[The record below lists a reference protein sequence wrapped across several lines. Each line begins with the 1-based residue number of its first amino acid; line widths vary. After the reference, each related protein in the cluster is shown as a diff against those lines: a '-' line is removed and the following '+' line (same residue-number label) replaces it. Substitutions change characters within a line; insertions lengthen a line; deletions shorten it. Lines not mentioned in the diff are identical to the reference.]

1 MKLIGIEQLPKGQ
14 THKFVARFKNP
25 STGKIKQTRFGAQGY
40 QDYTIHKDK
49 ERRERYRHRHQKDLR
64 TNDPTRAG
72 YLSYYILWGDSTS
85 LQQNIRTYKKQFH
98 L

>member
-1 MKLIGIEQLPKGQ
+1 MFVEIKKSNNPRKKLMAIFYDENK
-14 THKFVARFKNP
+14 K
-25 STGKIKQTRFGAQGY
+25 KIKTVHFGQSGAD
-40 QDYTIHKDK
+40 DYTITNDEKQK
-49 ERRERYRHRHQKDLR
+49 ELYRKRHAKDLK

-85 LQQNIRTYKKQFH
+85 LKKNISSYKKRFN